1 MCRTSLST
9 RRFATGGLI
18 LILTGGWCE
27 AFLADASALWSLWS
41 LASFEQGRSPGAVPK
56 AEEQPGGEKGRRD
69 PGPQS
74 VLEVWASKPQVH
86 SGCGTA
92 TWRHLPAVEDW
103 FPTATGSGDE
113 PLPIQLPMEVGN
125 LDRRLPA
132 TNASPWRHPLLAC
145 KRKRGFRAP
154 SRRWRRGAPQL
165 HLFCRQWLAGR
176 WPEPKK

>member
-113 PLPIQLPMEVGN
+113 PLSIQLPMEVGN
-125 LDRRLPA
+125 LDRRLPLA
-132 TNASPWRHPLLAC
+132 TSVLGVQRQTRLPGAFAKVASWSSATTLVLPAMAC
-145 KRKRGFRAP
+145 REMAGAKEVE
-154 SRRWRRGAPQL
+154 SRWR
-165 HLFCRQWLAGR
+165 
-176 WPEPKK
+176 